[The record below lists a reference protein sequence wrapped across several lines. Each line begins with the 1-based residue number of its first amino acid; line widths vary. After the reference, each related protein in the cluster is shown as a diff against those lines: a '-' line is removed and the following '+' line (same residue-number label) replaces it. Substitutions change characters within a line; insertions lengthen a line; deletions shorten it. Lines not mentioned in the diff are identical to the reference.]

1 MYERVVF
8 LDRDGV
14 INVDGFGW
22 TEYGYV
28 TRPEDFRFL
37 PGVLEALK
45 MLSEAEYRVVVI
57 SNQQCVGKGYMTEE
71 DLEVLKE
78 HIRVVVEDAGGKI
91 DRMFYCTHLKEE
103 DCPCR
108 KPKAGLFLKAKS
120 ALGLGDIEGSFYVG
134 DTERDMQAGKAA
146 GLSTILVLSGK
157 SSREDAAGWEYKPD
171 HICGDLKEAA
181 ELIINKKS

>member
-1 MYERVVF
+1 MDKKVVF

-14 INVDGFGW
+14 INEDGLGW

-37 PGVLEALK
+37 PGVLEAMK
-45 MLSEAEYRVVVI
+45 MFSEAGYRVVVI

-71 DLEVLKE
+71 DLEVLKK
-78 HIRVVVEDAGGKI
+78 HIRAVVEDAGGKI
-91 DRMFYCTHLKEE
+91 DRIFYCIHLKEE

-108 KPKAGLFLKAKS
+108 KPKAGLFLKAKD
-120 ALGLGDIEGSFYVG
+120 ALGLVDISGSFYVG

-157 SSREDAAGWEYKPD
+157 SSREDTAGWANKPD
-171 HICGDLKEAA
+171 HICGGLKEAA
-181 ELIINKKS
+181 ELIVNRKS